1 MSNILIFQYSSPQK
15 MLCEVCG
22 NNKITKIF
30 FSITF
35 KEKLCLEQT
44 NENRQVKDFD
54 KLTTSRKHSLKH
66 QKYRILIVLLPK
78 ICGQK
83 IENLCKS
90 RYIFLVLRA
99 LGGWPKEPVNPI
111 SHNGLKTKQI
121 NDSKRLEIWKYFSL
135 LRQLKIELFLPEI
148 ITTVL
153 DGSRKNSFAL
163 RVGLV

>member
-1 MSNILIFQYSSPQK
+1 M
-15 MLCEVCG
+15 CG

-35 KEKLCLEQT
+35 KEKLYLEQK
-44 NENRQVKDFD
+44 NENRQERDFD

-66 QKYRILIVLLPK
+66 QKYRNKKYRIYVN
-78 ICGQK
+78 QAT
-83 IENLCKS
+83 
-90 RYIFLVLRA
+90 IFLVLRA